1 MSDATLP
8 EIVRDLLDLDERAG
22 KLSAAMQVMLQ
33 RRGIHGGT
41 DFGRGG
47 HHLDPVGPPPELHA
61 PLTRAQ
67 MAIHDLRAV
76 LNAGVKADWWRWCRR
91 HRQPR
96 LPRRSRPSSPES
108 PPNPNPRS
116 AASGADSP
124 FQQKVFP
131 HESCHDRKRANTAGC
146 WCHSLRHG

>member
-1 MSDATLP
+1 
-8 EIVRDLLDLDERAG
+8 
-22 KLSAAMQVMLQ
+22 
-33 RRGIHGGT
+33 
-41 DFGRGG
+41 
-47 HHLDPVGPPPELHA
+47 
-61 PLTRAQ
+61 

-146 WCHSLRHG
+146 WCWCHMSPSRLTRRSTAAPAPRHWCRVFPMW